1 MEQKID
7 VKDLRVGMFVADL
20 DRPWIDTPFL
30 IQGFLIEEEAQI
42 AQLQGHCDWVIVDR
56 QRSAG
61 EEYEAPKVAKVEK
74 PKVSHEP
81 RITVTTVTRAASAAP
96 QRKGGKDKAHPPPR
110 SQAPKANNPYA
121 RTSGAARTKVVISAA
136 DEERPTIAVT
146 GKLEHLE
153 GFSSRTP
160 IVDKGEGFLS
170 RLFGGVRD
178 FMARDEVE
186 KFDDKV
192 EIVDNRPVERPSI
205 LPPHIQLTIYEDQRT
220 VEEEL
225 APANTAYSRTS
236 DLLGK
241 LAEDLKVGNKLE
253 IEQVQEVVDEMVD
266 SMVRNPDALLWV
278 ARLREKD
285 MTTYGHGLQVAV
297 YLVAFGRH
305 LGFPKTQLGH
315 LGQTGLLLDI
325 GKIKMPRQL
334 LEKNGPLTPEE
345 FTLIKTHVDRGLE
358 ILNETPNFHPDIMD
372 GIAQHHE
379 RHNGTGYP
387 FGLAGEAI
395 SIFGRMAGITDCFAA
410 MTKRRPYADAIS
422 SYEALKCLS
431 GWSGEYFHEAM
442 VEQFIQSVGVFP
454 VGSLVELS
462 SGEVSIVVSH
472 NKVRRLKPR
481 VLVVTGPDKSPSK
494 FPMMLDLLYDPK
506 LGGDKPVYIRRG
518 LPTCAYGLDPREY
531 YLS

>member
-1 MEQKID
+1 
-7 VKDLRVGMFVADL
+7 VA
-20 DRPWIDTPFL
+20 
-30 IQGFLIEEEAQI
+30 
-42 AQLQGHCDWVIVDR
+42 
-56 QRSAG
+56 
-61 EEYEAPKVAKVEK
+61 
-74 PKVSHEP
+74 
-81 RITVTTVTRAASAAP
+81 
-96 QRKGGKDKAHPPPR
+96 
-110 SQAPKANNPYA
+110 
-121 RTSGAARTKVVISAA
+121 
-136 DEERPTIAVT
+136 
-146 GKLEHLE
+146 GKLEHVE
-153 GFSSRTP
+153 EFSSRTP
-160 IVDKGEGFLS
+160 VDEKGESLM
-170 RLFGGVRD
+170 RRIFGGFRD
-178 FMARDEVE
+178 LISRDEVE

-192 EIVDNRPVERPSI
+192 EIVEDRPVQRPSV
-205 LPPHIQLTIYEDQRT
+205 LPQHIQLTIYEDQRT

-241 LAEDLKVGNKLE
+241 LAEDLKLGNKLE
-253 IEQVQEVVDEMVD
+253 IEQVQEVVDDMVE

-278 ARLREKD
+278 TRLREQD
-285 MTTYGHGLQVAV
+285 VTTYGHGLQVAV
-297 YLVAFGRH
+297 FLVAFGRH

-325 GKIKMPRQL
+325 GKIKMPREL
-334 LEKNGPLTPEE
+334 LEKNGPLTPDE

-379 RHNGTGYP
+379 RHNGSGYP
-387 FGLAGEAI
+387 YGLAGDAI

-422 SYEALKCLS
+422 SYEALKSLS

-442 VEQFIQSVGVFP
+442 VEQFVQSVGVFP

-481 VLVVTGPDKSPSK
+481 VLVVTGPDKTPSK
-494 FPMMLDLLYDPK
+494 FPMMLDLLYEPK

-518 LPTCAYGLDPREY
+518 LPTGAYGLDPREY

>member
-1 MEQKID
+1 METKID

-42 AQLQGHCDWVIVDR
+42 AQLQSHCGWVIVDR

-74 PKVSHEP
+74 REASTEP
-81 RITVTTVTRAASAAP
+81 RVTVTTVTRSATAAP
-96 QRKGGKDKAHPPPR
+96 PRKGAGGKPPPPPP
-110 SQAPKANNPYA
+110 SAPRANSPYA
-121 RTSGAARTKVVISAA
+121 RNAAPGKAKIVISAA
-136 DEERPTIAVT
+136 DEENPQISVT
-146 GKLEHLE
+146 GKLEHLD

-160 IVDKGEGFLS
+160 VEGDGESLLS
-170 RLFGGVRD
+170 RIFGGFRGLIS
-178 FMARDEVE
+178 REGVE
-186 KFDDKV
+186 KFEDKV

-236 DLLGK
+236 DLLGN
-241 LAEDLKVGNKLE
+241 LVEDLKVGNKLE

-285 MTTYGHGLQVAV
+285 LTTYGHGLQVAV

-325 GKIKMPRQL
+325 GKIKMPREL
-334 LEKNGPLTPEE
+334 LEKQGPLTPEE
-345 FTLIKTHVDRGLE
+345 FTLVKTHVDRGLE
-358 ILNETPNFHPDIMD
+358 ILSETPNFHPDIMD

-379 RHNGTGYP
+379 RHNGSGYP

-422 SYEALKCLS
+422 SYEALKSLS

-442 VEQFIQSVGVFP
+442 VEQFVQSVGVFP

-481 VLVVTGPDKSPSK
+481 VLVVTGPDKTPSK

-518 LPTCAYGLDPREY
+518 LPTGAYGLDPREY

>member
-7 VKDLRVGMFVADL
+7 VRDLRVGMFVADL

-30 IQGFLIEEEAQI
+30 IQGFLIEEPAQI
-42 AQLQGHCDWVIVDR
+42 AQLKSHCEWVIVDR

-61 EEYEAPKVAKVEK
+61 EEYEAPAVVKIEK
-74 PKVSHEP
+74 REVSHEP
-81 RITVTTVTRAASAAP
+81 RVIVTTVVGRDTTAAP
-96 QRKGGKDKAHPPPR
+96 SRKGGKGKPAPPPR
-110 SQAPKANNPYA
+110 SAPHAHNTNA
-121 RTSGAARTKVVISAA
+121 RRPASTEPRIVISSA
-136 DEERPTIAVT
+136 DEEKPKISVT
-146 GKLEHLE
+146 GKLQHLE
-153 GFSSRTP
+153 GFSTRTP
-160 IVDKGEGFLS
+160 VPDKGEGLIS
-170 RLFGGVRD
+170 RIFGGFRD
-178 FMARDEVE
+178 LISREEGE
-186 KFDDKV
+186 KFDDRV
-192 EIVDNRPVERPSI
+192 EIVENRPVERPSI
-205 LPPHIQLTIYEDQRT
+205 LPPHVEITIYEDQRT

-241 LAEDLKVGNKLE
+241 LAEDLKLGNKLE
-253 IEQVQEVVDEMVD
+253 IEQVQEVVDDMVE

-278 ARLREKD
+278 TRLREQD
-285 MTTYGHGLQVAV
+285 VATYGHGLQVAV
-297 YLVAFGRH
+297 FLVAFGRH

-325 GKIKMPRQL
+325 GKIKMPREL

-387 FGLAGEAI
+387 FGLAGDAI

-422 SYEALKCLS
+422 SYEALKSLS

-494 FPMMLDLLYDPK
+494 FPMMLDLLYEPK

-518 LPTCAYGLDPREY
+518 LPTGAYGLDPREY

>member
-1 MEQKID
+1 MEHKID

-30 IQGFLIEEEAQI
+30 IQGFLIEEPAQI
-42 AQLQGHCDWVIVDR
+42 AQLKTHCDWVIVDR

-61 EEYEAPKVAKVEK
+61 EEYEAPAVMKIVLPA
-74 PKVSHEP
+74 VSHEP
-81 RITVTTVTRAASAAP
+81 RITVTTVVGRREAEAP
-96 QRKGGKDKAHPPPR
+96 ARKGGAKPPPP
-110 SQAPKANNPYA
+110 PKDRKPDH
-121 RTSGAARTKVVISAA
+121 RPDRGPESGEPRIVISSA
-136 DEERPTIAVT
+136 DEETPRIKVS

-153 GFSSRTP
+153 DIDPDRF
-160 IVDKGEGFLS
+160 IDEKGESLM
-170 RLFGGVRD
+170 RRIFGGFRD
-178 FMARDEVE
+178 FISRDGHE

-192 EIVDNRPVERPSI
+192 EIVDNRPVERPSV

-241 LAEDLKVGNKLE
+241 LAEDLKSGNKLE
-253 IEQVQEVVDEMVD
+253 IEQVQEVVDDMVE

-278 ARLREKD
+278 TRLREQD
-285 MTTYGHGLQVAV
+285 VATYGHGLQVAV
-297 YLVAFGRH
+297 FLVAFGRH
-305 LGFPKTQLGH
+305 LGFPKSQLGH

-325 GKIKMPRQL
+325 GKIKMPREL
-334 LEKNGPLTPEE
+334 LEKRGPLSPDE

-358 ILNETPNFHPDIMD
+358 ILAETPNFHPDIID

-379 RHNGTGYP
+379 RHNGSGYP
-387 FGLAGEAI
+387 YGLKGDAI
-395 SIFGRMAGITDCFAA
+395 GIFGRMAGITDCFAA

-422 SYEALKCLS
+422 SYEALKSLS
-431 GWSGEYFHEAM
+431 GWSGEFFHEAM
-442 VEQFIQSVGVFP
+442 VEQFVQSVGVFP

-481 VLVVTGPDKSPSK
+481 VLVVTGPDKTPSK
-494 FPMMLDLLYDPK
+494 FPMMVDLLYEPK

-518 LPTCAYGLDPREY
+518 LPTGAYGLDPREY

>member
-1 MEQKID
+1 MEKKID
-7 VKDLRVGMFVADL
+7 VKDLHVGMFVADL

-42 AQLQGHCDWVIVDR
+42 AQLQSHCDWVIVDR

-61 EEYEAPKVAKVEK
+61 HEYEAPRVAKVEK
-74 PKVSHEP
+74 REVSNEP
-81 RITVTTVTRAASAAP
+81 RVTVTTVSRSAAATP
-96 QRKGGKDKAHPPPR
+96 KKKGGKNKAPAPR
-110 SQAPKANNPYA
+110 PSAPSPNNPHS
-121 RTSGAARTKVVISAA
+121 RTTNAPRTKVVISAA
-136 DEERPTIAVT
+136 DEEKPQISFT

-160 IVDKGEGFLS
+160 AVDKGDGLIS
-170 RLFGGVRD
+170 RIFGGFRGLLTQED
-178 FMARDEVE
+178 VE
-186 KFDDKV
+186 KFEDRVSIV
-192 EIVDNRPVERPSI
+192 ENRPVERPSV
-205 LPPHIQLTIYEDQRT
+205 LPQHIQLTIYEDQRA

-225 APANTAYSRTS
+225 APANTAYSRTA

-241 LAEDLKVGNKLE
+241 LVDDLKVGGKLE
-253 IEQVQEVVDEMVD
+253 IEQVQEVVEDMVD

-285 MTTYGHGLQVAV
+285 LTTYGHGLQVAV

-325 GKIKMPRQL
+325 GKIKMPREL
-334 LEKNGPLTPEE
+334 LEKNGPLTPDE
-345 FTLIKTHVDRGLE
+345 FTLIKTHVSRGLE
-358 ILNETPNFHPDIMD
+358 ILHETPNFHPDIMD

-395 SIFGRMAGITDCFAA
+395 GIFGRMAGITDCFAA

-422 SYEALKCLS
+422 SYEALKSLS
-431 GWSGEYFHEAM
+431 GWSGEFFHEAM
-442 VEQFIQSVGVFP
+442 VEQFVQSVGVFP

-481 VLVVTGPDKSPSK
+481 VLVVTGPDKTPSK

-518 LPTCAYGLDPREY
+518 LPTGAYGLDPREY